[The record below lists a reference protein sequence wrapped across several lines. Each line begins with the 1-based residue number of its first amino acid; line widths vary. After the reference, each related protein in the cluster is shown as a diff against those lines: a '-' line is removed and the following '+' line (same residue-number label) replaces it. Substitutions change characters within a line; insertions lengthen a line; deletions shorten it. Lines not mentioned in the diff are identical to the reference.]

1 MLIIFDLDGT
11 VIDSSA
17 RRVVRDDGS
26 LDLDAW
32 RKSTPEGDTL
42 LPLART
48 MRRMILAG
56 ERVAICTSRVLAA
69 ADWDFLA
76 RHKILPEIVISRD
89 PQDERDDVPYKV
101 ARLGEAFT
109 RAELAHAVFYDDH
122 PGIRSAVAREY
133 RTMTLD
139 AVRINRAL

>member
-32 RKSTPEGDTL
+32 RNSTPEGDKL
-42 LPLART
+42 LPLARY
-48 MRRMILAG
+48 MRRLILAG
-56 ERVAICTSRVLAA
+56 ERVAICTSRVLGA
-69 ADWDFLA
+69 ADWNFLA

-101 ARLGEAFT
+101 ARLGETFT
-109 RAELAHAVFYDDH
+109 RAELADAVFYEDH
-122 PGIRSAVAREY
+122 FGIRFAVEKAY
-133 RTMTLD
+133 RTLTLD
-139 AVRINRAL
+139 PVRINRAL

>member
-17 RRVVRDDGS
+17 RRVIRDDGS

-32 RKSTPEGDTL
+32 RNSTPEGDTL

-48 MRRMILAG
+48 MRRLILAG

-76 RHKILPEIVISRD
+76 RHKMLPEIVISRD
-89 PQDERDDVPYKV
+89 PQDERDDISYKV
-101 ARLGEAFT
+101 ARLGETFT
-109 RAELAHAVFYDDH
+109 RAELADAVFYEDH
-122 PGIRSAVAREY
+122 YGIRFAVEKAY
-133 RTMTLD
+133 RTLTLD
-139 AVRINRAL
+139 PVRINRAL

>member
-17 RRVVRDDGS
+17 RRVIRDDGS

-32 RKSTPEGDTL
+32 RNSTPEGDKL
-42 LPLART
+42 LPLARY
-48 MRRMILAG
+48 MRRLILAG
-56 ERVAICTSRVLAA
+56 ERVAICTSRVLGA
-69 ADWDFLA
+69 ADWNFLA

-101 ARLGEAFT
+101 ARLGETFT
-109 RAELAHAVFYDDH
+109 RAELADAVFYEDH
-122 PGIRSAVAREY
+122 FGIRFAVEKAY
-133 RTMTLD
+133 RTLTLD
-139 AVRINRAL
+139 PVRINRAL